1 MTDDW
6 EEDLKL
12 EQEKEKE
19 EEEKKKKDE
28 EEKRKKE
35 EEEKEKKKKKEE
47 EEKKKKEEEEK
58 KKKEEEQKKKKD
70 NSNSNNIV
78 LKTQKDF
85 IELAQ
90 SNSTKIKKANP
101 LPIFTLSY
109 LKNIVEL
116 LGPTLELN
124 QINDILNLT
133 NKVYNQKLQEDQK
146 KKKVSNKV
154 NINVGMMNVKNK
166 IDYNIDDYDDDNE
179 EEEEEEEQDNNVDNY
194 IK

>member
-12 EQEKEKE
+12 EQEKEEKE
-19 EEEKKKKDE
+19 KKKKEEEKKKKE

-35 EEEKEKKKKKEE
+35 EEDKKRKEE
-47 EEKKKKEEEEK
+47 EEKKKKEEED
-58 KKKEEEQKKKKD
+58 KKKKD
-70 NSNSNNIV
+70 KSNSNNIL

-90 SNSTKIKKANP
+90 SNSSKIKKAKP

-133 NKVYNQKLQEDQK
+133 NKVYNQKLQEDTKIK
-146 KKKVSNKV
+146 KKSNKV

-166 IDYNIDDYDDDNE
+166 IEDNLDDYDDDNE
-179 EEEEEEEQDNNVDNY
+179 EEEEKEEQDINIDNY
-194 IK
+194 QK

>member
-12 EQEKEKE
+12 EQEKEEKEKKKKE
-19 EEEKKKKDE
+19 EEEKKKE

-35 EEEKEKKKKKEE
+35 EEDKKRKEE

-58 KKKEEEQKKKKD
+58 KKKDK
-70 NSNSNNIV
+70 SISNNIL

-90 SNSTKIKKANP
+90 SNSSKIKKAKP

-133 NKVYNQKLQEDQK
+133 NKVYNQKLQEDTKIK
-146 KKKVSNKV
+146 KKSNKV
-154 NINVGMMNVKNK
+154 NINVVMMNVKNK
-166 IDYNIDDYDDDNE
+166 IEDNLDDYDDDNE
-179 EEEEEEEQDNNVDNY
+179 EEEEEEEQDINIDNY
-194 IK
+194 QK

>member
-12 EQEKEKE
+12 EQEKEEKEKKKKE
-19 EEEKKKKDE
+19 EEEKKKE

-35 EEEKEKKKKKEE
+35 EEDKKRKEE

-58 KKKEEEQKKKKD
+58 KKKDK
-70 NSNSNNIV
+70 SNSNNIL

-90 SNSTKIKKANP
+90 SNSSKIKKAKP

-133 NKVYNQKLQEDQK
+133 NKVYNKKLQEDTK

-166 IDYNIDDYDDDNE
+166 IEDNLDDYDDDNE
-179 EEEEEEEQDNNVDNY
+179 EEEEEEEQDINIDNY
-194 IK
+194 QK